1 MKNYYLLFFLLLL
14 TISCNYNQPV
24 PISEWKLIYK
34 NDKTGKTIFG
44 AKENLFKAIRKGK
57 EIRIGWGGRRVEHFA
72 NAKFLTITNGKEAF
86 AQIDPIIGQ
95 RPDLDGDTLSIN
107 FRESFQWAI
116 IVGTNGFSDR
126 LNIDILKDSVV
137 GHRNLPTE
145 VSWFV
150 ESPE

>member
-1 MKNYYLLFFLLLL
+1 MKNYYLLFFCLFLL
-14 TISCNYNQPV
+14 ISCNYNQPT

-34 NDKTGKTIFG
+34 NDKDGKAIFG
-44 AKENLFKAIRKGK
+44 TKEDLFKAIRKGK
-57 EIRIGWGGRRVEHFA
+57 EVRIGWGGGRVEHFA
-72 NAKFLTITNGKEAF
+72 DAKFLTITNGKEVF

-95 RPDLDGDTLSIN
+95 RPELDGDTLRVN
-107 FRESFQWAI
+107 FRESSQWTI

-137 GHRNLPTE
+137 GHRNLTTE

-150 ESPE
+150 EYP